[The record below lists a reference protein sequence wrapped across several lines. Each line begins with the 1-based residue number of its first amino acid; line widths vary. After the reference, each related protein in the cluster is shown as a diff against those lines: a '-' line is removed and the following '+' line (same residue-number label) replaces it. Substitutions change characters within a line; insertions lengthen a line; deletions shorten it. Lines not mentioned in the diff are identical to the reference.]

1 MKIILTKKF
10 IKKIKKLSLKYQKRV
25 EERLD
30 IFEENPKDRILNNH
44 KLKGKLKGKRSINIT
59 GDIRAVFT
67 QNEDEMVFVFLNIG
81 THPELYN

>member
-10 IKKIKKLSLKYQKRV
+10 IKKTKKLSLKYQKRV

-30 IFEENPKDRILNNH
+30 IFEEDPKNRILNNH
-44 KLKGKLKGKRSINIT
+44 KLKGELKGKRSINIT

-67 QNEDEMVFVFLNIG
+67 QNEDEMVFLFLNIG